1 MVKFKHG
8 DIFSFQLQNQK
19 YLCGR
24 ILLDVK
30 KQCVKSKLISPDSP
44 LSFYDG
50 TILVEIYRE
59 LFDQPTFSS
68 SEVLI
73 PGFFLDVEPIKSGE
87 WAIVDYQ
94 EVEPIQ
100 VEFPE
105 TLALFNGRQCFQ
117 KGEIRLDIPQMI
129 EEDESWKIYPTI
141 TSPYALPKICL
152 YHLGLHEF
160 LKPAQLE
167 TMNLKRLDLR
177 FSEHRSEI
185 YQMLGEDENQSY
197 YQMSNKFNY
206 DITRFYKK

>member
-1 MVKFKHG
+1 MVTFKHG
-8 DIFSFQLQNQK
+8 DIFSFQLPNQK
-19 YLCGR
+19 YLFGR

-30 KQCVKSKLISPDSP
+30 KQCVKPKLIALDSP

-50 TILVEIYRE
+50 TLLVEIYRE
-59 LFDQPTFSS
+59 LFDQPNFND

-73 PGFFLDVEPIKSGE
+73 PGFFLDPEPIKSGE
-87 WAIVDYQ
+87 WVIVEHKDI
-94 EVEPIQ
+94 ESIQ

-105 TLALFNGRQCFQ
+105 TLPLFNGRQSFQ
-117 KGEIRLDIPQMI
+117 RGEIRLTLAQNI

-141 TSPYALPKICL
+141 MSPYALPKICL

-160 LKPAQLE
+160 LKPAQMK

-185 YQMLGEDENQSY
+185 YKMLGEDENQSY
-197 YQMSNKFNY
+197 YEMSSRFGY
-206 DITRFYKK
+206 DITRFYK